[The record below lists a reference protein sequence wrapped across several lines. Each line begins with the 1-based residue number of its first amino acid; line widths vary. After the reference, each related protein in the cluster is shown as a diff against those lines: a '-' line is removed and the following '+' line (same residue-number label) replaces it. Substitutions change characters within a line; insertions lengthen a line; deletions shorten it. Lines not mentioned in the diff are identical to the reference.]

1 MGLGISILLLLA
13 GSWATLNF
21 NGFSAVVWAYKVV
34 PIPQKAANN
43 RHIVKKDL
51 SKVLCTAV
59 CPSNFN
65 IRNYLFLVAF
75 SAIGK

>member
-21 NGFSAVVWAYKVV
+21 NGFSVVVCACNTS
-34 PIPQKAANN
+34 PIPEKTAKS

-51 SKVLCTAV
+51 EKVLCTAV